1 MKQEVL
7 DKLEEARNPV
17 TEAKNIIEDLASK
30 YNILD
35 TRNMDVLKEVTDLI
49 KILSE
54 IKRKTKVNPDV
65 PIDGIYKMLYYDYK
79 KALEQKKELQKDLL
93 ALMAEKELDKDSAL
107 LNLKLIHAER
117 EIERLQK
124 RVTSKEQE
132 IERQEWK
139 NRELKRKLKAEA
151 DHTDGDSHNDL

>member
-7 DKLEEARNPV
+7 DKFEEARNLV
-17 TEAKNIIEDLASK
+17 TEAKYIIEDLTSK

-35 TRNMDVLKEVTDLI
+35 TKNMDVLKEVTYLI

-54 IKRKTKVNPDV
+54 IKRKTKVNQDV
-65 PIDGIYKMLYYDYK
+65 PIDAMYKLLYYDYK
-79 KALEQKKELQKDLL
+79 KACEQKKELQKDLL
-93 ALMAEKELDKDSAL
+93 ALMAEKELDKDSAM

-117 EIERLQK
+117 EIEKLQK

-132 IERQEWK
+132 IERLERRI
-139 NRELKRKLKAEA
+139 RELKRKLKAEA
-151 DHTDGDSHNDL
+151 DHANSDSPDA